1 MPQQIPI
8 FNQHSS
14 SVKIHPHDS
23 DEKQTGRQL
32 SEPLMIRIELPGTEH
47 IGYCG
52 AKKNHF
58 SRHIVTSHSLKRTL
72 SMDEKSCY
80 LSQIKKSL
88 IPFRKFKLWY
98 KPCRINFDVRS
109 IAYT

>member
-32 SEPLMIRIELPGTEH
+32 SEQLTIRIELPSTEH

-52 AKKNHF
+52 AKKKKSF

-72 SMDEKSCY
+72 SMDEKSYY
-80 LSQIKKSL
+80 LSQKKSL

>member
-32 SEPLMIRIELPGTEH
+32 SEQLTIRIELPGTEH

-52 AKKNHF
+52 AKKIIFTPHSHLPFSKTHF
-58 SRHIVTSHSLKRTL
+58 SQW
-72 SMDEKSCY
+72 M
-80 LSQIKKSL
+80 KKVV
-88 IPFRKFKLWY
+88 I
-98 KPCRINFDVRS
+98 CRR
-109 IAYT
+109 

>member
-32 SEPLMIRIELPGTEH
+32 SEQLTIRIELPGTEH

-52 AKKNHF
+52 AEKNHF
-58 SRHIVTSHSLKRTL
+58 HATVTSHSHKTHL
-72 SMDEKSCY
+72 SRWMKKVVICRRK
-80 LSQIKKSL
+80 KKSH
-88 IPFRKFKLWY
+88 
-98 KPCRINFDVRS
+98 S
-109 IAYT
+109 I

>member
-32 SEPLMIRIELPGTEH
+32 SEQLTIRIELPGTEH

-58 SRHIVTSHSLKRTL
+58 HATQSPPILIKRT
-72 SMDEKSCY
+72 
-80 LSQIKKSL
+80 SL
-88 IPFRKFKLWY
+88 
-98 KPCRINFDVRS
+98 NG
-109 IAYT
+109 

>member
-32 SEPLMIRIELPGTEH
+32 SEQLTIRIELPGTEH

-52 AKKNHF
+52 AKKKSF
-58 SRHIVTSHSLKRTL
+58 SRHIVTSHSHKTHFSQLMKKVVNICHRKKEVSFNLESSNFGTNLAESTL
-72 SMDEKSCY
+72 MWG
-80 LSQIKKSL
+80 L
-88 IPFRKFKLWY
+88 
-98 KPCRINFDVRS
+98 
-109 IAYT
+109 